1 MDETLGSLLPK
12 KKKKKL
18 NNVLNK
24 ILLLLFLEKVKSS
37 KALEVGG
44 PQVQGQPGL
53 RVSFRIVWAMRL
65 TKNFFLRHDLII

>member
-1 MDETLGSLLPK
+1 MDETLDSLLP

-24 ILLLLFLEKVKSS
+24 ILLLLFLEKVKSI
-37 KALEVGG
+37 KALQVEVGG

-65 TKNFFLRHDLII
+65 TKKNFFKT

>member
-12 KKKKKL
+12 KKKNL

-37 KALEVGG
+37 KALEVGVGG

-53 RVSFRIVWAMRL
+53 QVKF
-65 TKNFFLRHDLII
+65 